1 MAGPIG
7 WLSKHALGKG
17 MSGILSSGLEVGRGI
32 VGGALGR
39 PAGGGGL
46 RYGLGRLVGGTG
58 RLGAQGIY
66 KGITSETARGAVA
79 DIGRA
84 AIMRDPSAPAGVK
97 LNPILEGAIDWGIT
111 AAVVLGTAGAATAAN
126 AEMSTP
132 GAKMQSLSYG
142 GSSLGSFKDN
152 LGADGNLALALH
164 KNRHG

>member
-17 MSGILSSGLEVGRGI
+17 MSGIVSSGLEVGRGL
-32 VGGALGR
+32 VGAALGR

-46 RYGLGRLVGGTG
+46 RYGLGRLVGGAG

-66 KGITSETARGAVA
+66 KGVTSETAKRAAVN
-79 DIGRA
+79 IGRS
-84 AIMRDPSAPAGVK
+84 AIMRDPSAPAGVR

-111 AAVVLGTAGAATAAN
+111 AGIVFGTAGAATAAN